1 MWGEAL
7 SPPSSREFASRGTP
21 LLTFIVIS
29 SFCFSSFLLF
39 VFFGTSD
46 GVVASSLIASVR
58 VTTGL
63 ISHGITCDA
72 HQERSSAALE

>member
-1 MWGEAL
+1 VWGEAL

-29 SFCFSSFLLF
+29 SFSSFLLF